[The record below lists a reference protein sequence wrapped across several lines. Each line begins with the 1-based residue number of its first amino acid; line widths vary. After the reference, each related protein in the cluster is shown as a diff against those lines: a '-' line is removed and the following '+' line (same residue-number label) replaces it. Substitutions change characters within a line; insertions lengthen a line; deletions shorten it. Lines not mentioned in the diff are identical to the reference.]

1 MSYATLAGGCF
12 WCLVKPFTSY
22 PGIENVVS
30 GYSGGHTDNPTY
42 ESVSTNQ
49 TGHVEAVQITY
60 NPEITS
66 FENILDVYFKTF
78 DPTDNGGQFFDRGE
92 HYEPAIFYHDETQK
106 KAAEAK
112 IQQLNEQAIF
122 DNPVITPVKP
132 YKNFYPAEY
141 YHQDYY
147 KKNPLHYEQY
157 QRGSGRKGFIEKHW
171 GKQND

>member
-1 MSYATLAGGCF
+1 MAYATLAGGCF

-30 GYSGGHTDNPTY
+30 GYSGGHVENPSY
-42 ESVSTNQ
+42 EDVSHGQ

-60 NPEITS
+60 NSEITS

-78 DPTDNGGQFFDRGE
+78 DPTDNGGQFFFFFL
-92 HYEPAIFYHDETQK
+92 HYQPAIFYHNEAQK

-112 IQQLNEQAIF
+112 IQELNEQAIF
-122 DNPVITPVKP
+122 NKPVITPIKP
-132 YKNFYPAEY
+132 YKNFYPAES

-157 QRGSGRKGFIEKHW
+157 QRGSGRKSFIEKHW
-171 GKQND
+171 GKQYD

>member
-1 MSYATLAGGCF
+1 MAYATLAGGCF

-60 NPEITS
+60 NSEITS

-92 HYEPAIFYHDETQK
+92 HYELLFFIMMKIRK
-106 KAAEAK
+106 KQPK
-112 IQQLNEQAIF
+112 LKFN
-122 DNPVITPVKP
+122 N
-132 YKNFYPAEY
+132 
-141 YHQDYY
+141 
-147 KKNPLHYEQY
+147 
-157 QRGSGRKGFIEKHW
+157 
-171 GKQND
+171 